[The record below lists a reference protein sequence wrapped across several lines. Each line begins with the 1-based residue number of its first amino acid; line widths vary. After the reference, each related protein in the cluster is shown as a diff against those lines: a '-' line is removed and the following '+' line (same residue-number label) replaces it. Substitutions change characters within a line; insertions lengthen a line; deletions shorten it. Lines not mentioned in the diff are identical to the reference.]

1 MKDTDY
7 NIINPILRIKEN
19 ELISDRDFSIM
30 LATESLRSFVD
41 VLRTTAYGSYI
52 SRDNEMEFID
62 NFEYYLREDRKK
74 VFDWLY
80 SIVPDKGPVDLFTLR
95 YTYHNLKV
103 LTKGEFLGKDLDH
116 FLVDDRRYSFKTL
129 KSAVFHLESTE
140 LPPIILESIR
150 EVKEELKQYEDVQ
163 GISVI
168 YDCYCLKHRM
178 ILARELGIPELF
190 KEETTYIDL
199 TNISFMAR
207 GILQKQSPSVLSTVL
222 SEDGSIPKDKLLKY
236 AGSSDLEPFKSYI
249 YTTVYKDIFYSITDE
264 KSKWI
269 NLRTLNVA
277 KDNYITKSY
286 QSAKLRAF
294 GPLLLLSYLNAKEVE
309 WKNLRLLIVGKK
321 NNFSQKILK
330 ERIRESYVS

>member
-19 ELISDRDFSIM
+19 DLVTDRDFSLM
-30 LATESLRSFVD
+30 LAADSLESFIG
-41 VLRTTAYGSYI
+41 VLQTTAYGEYI
-52 SRDNEMEFID
+52 SRGNEMDFI
-62 NFEYYLREDRKK
+62 NHFEDYLRKDRKK
-74 VFDWLY
+74 VFEWLY

-103 LTKGEFLGKDLDH
+103 LTKGEFLGRDLDH
-116 FLVDDRRYSFKTL
+116 LLVDDRRYSFEVL
-129 KSAVFHLESTE
+129 RSAVYNLESTE
-140 LPPIILESIR
+140 VPPIILESIR
-150 EVKEELKQYEDVQ
+150 EVKEHLKQYSDVQ

-168 YDCYCLKHRM
+168 YDRYCLKHRM
-178 ILARELGIPELF
+178 MLANELKIPELL
-190 KEETTYIDL
+190 KEETTFIDL

-207 GILQKQSPSVLSTVL
+207 GILQKQSRSVLSTIL
-222 SEDGSIPKDKLLKY
+222 SEDGSIPKEKLLVF
-236 AGSSDLEPFKSYI
+236 AGSPDLESFKSYI

-264 KSKWI
+264 KTKWI
-269 NLRTLNVA
+269 NLRALNVA

-321 NNFSQKILK
+321 NDFSQEVLK
-330 ERIRESYVS
+330 ERVRESYVS